1 MSVRQ
6 ITIASI
12 LIIILAPVG
21 FFFYWHYTHRYIPP
35 PPRPVVDVIV
45 KPGWNLRQIAEDWKA
60 KGLIKSEQEFFYNF
74 GMPPSV
80 GAHGVAPAADWQFLA
95 TNTLRELLVGKPG
108 GVSYEG
114 YLLPETHTVYVD
126 GGLEEIAYKFF
137 HQLDKSITPEM
148 RTEITRQGK
157 SFFEILTMASI
168 VEKEAAGADM
178 AMVADIFWRR
188 YERNWALQS
197 CATVNYITGK
207 NTPAVSAVD
216 RAIDSPYNTYKYLG
230 LTPGPISNPSLKAI
244 AATIYPTKNDY
255 WYFMSDAEG
264 NTHFAKTL
272 DEHNV
277 NVAKYLR

>member
-1 MSVRQ
+1 MSIRNITVISI
-6 ITIASI
+6 ITILVLPTSFI
-12 LIIILAPVG
+12 
-21 FFFYWHYTHRYIPP
+21 FYWKYTHRYIPS

-45 KPGWNLRQIAEDWKA
+45 KPGWNLRQIAEDWKV
-60 KGLIKSEQEFFYNF
+60 KGLIKSEQEFFYYL
-74 GMPPSV
+74 GTPPSTS
-80 GAHGVAPAADWQFLA
+80 APGIAPVVDWQFLV
-95 TNTLRELLVGKPG
+95 TSTLKELLVGKPG

-126 GGLEEIAYKFF
+126 GGLEAIAYKFF

-148 RTEITRQGK
+148 RAEIIRQGK

-168 VEKEAAGADM
+168 VEKEASGADM

-207 NTPAVSAVD
+207 STPAVSAVD
-216 RAIDSPYNTYKYLG
+216 RAIDSPYNTYKYPG
-230 LTPGPISNPSLKAI
+230 LPPGPISNPSLKAI
-244 AATIYPTKNDY
+244 IATIYPTKNDN
-255 WYFMSDAEG
+255 WYFMSDTDG
-264 NTHFAKTL
+264 KTHFAKTL